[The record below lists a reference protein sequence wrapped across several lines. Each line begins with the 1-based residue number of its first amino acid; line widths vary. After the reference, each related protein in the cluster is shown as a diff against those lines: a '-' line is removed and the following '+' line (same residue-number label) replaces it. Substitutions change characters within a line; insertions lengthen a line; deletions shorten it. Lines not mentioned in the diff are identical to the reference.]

1 MYNDAT
7 NKTQEGIKMN
17 SQNRNKKISLPARLR
32 AAAMAQDLPYARI
45 LRLLAVFLGAA
56 IMAGA
61 SLFGIAR
68 PFGLSFIAAQ
78 DGIGMILSATLGCVI
93 GSVGQGDFLALSIAS
108 VLLCGARIFLG
119 ALFTPAELPAKKFP
133 GGAKSPPGEMMTQ
146 TRPPEGESAPSPPG
160 IFQKIR
166 FGGATESIWLRAAFS
181 ATAAMI
187 TGAIRMVGGASYS
200 TGELLSVFFLALVVP
215 LSTLAFCTLTVRQL
229 RVTSA
234 RDAGTL
240 TLLFAITRAMRD
252 VSGLS
257 FNAGVI
263 CAFALSLIAARGLG
277 DKAHLHTDSRRITYA
292 AVCGLVCGLAIDP
305 GGAPTYA
312 ASALIA
318 AVIFPLSAA
327 GAVCGGWLTA
337 VAISFAGG
345 GLAAFASVMPEL
357 TVTGAALI
365 PLFHFRVIPD
375 ALPLPR
381 PVITPS
387 KSKAEAVEQ
396 AVMATAR
403 ADAGLAKMNALSDAL
418 EKISGIF
425 SAVSV
430 KMRRPA
436 LSDLKLLCESALDR
450 QCEGCENYAL
460 CRERE
465 YAATTDTLCRMTAEL
480 HKNGRV
486 SAAVIPP
493 HLASRCHKMNDI
505 LDEVNEGCAKYAR
518 VAVTAD
524 KSDVFADDFQAFSSL
539 ISQIARD
546 TESEFTLNEE
556 MSRKLQRSLKYM
568 DFYAGNVTVY
578 GDRRKRIM
586 ARDLDLTRVRMGSE
600 DIRRTF
606 EKMTGDHFAQPEYR
620 LDGETVSMV
629 MESIPY
635 ITAEAGEA
643 SRAAGDTG
651 KRDHFPPNGDCITRF
666 ECTDGRYYVL
676 ICDGMGTGGEA
687 SLTARIC
694 SAFLEEILRAG
705 ADMTVALTMLNNYM
719 RSRSLECSAGI
730 DLMEIDRYTGEARF
744 VKSGAAPSFVI
755 REGRLFRL
763 CSKTVPIGILR
774 ALDAEMIRFTLE
786 KGDIIVMLSDGVT
799 ENFEDSAWLCDM
811 LSTRAVTDS
820 SPAEIAQR
828 IVAAA
833 RAGVDPSRR
842 DDVSAAVMKIA

>member
-1 MYNDAT
+1 
-7 NKTQEGIKMN
+7 MN
-17 SQNRNKKISLPARLR
+17 SENRNKRISLPARIR
-32 AAAMAQDLPYARI
+32 SAALAQDVPYARF
-45 LRLLAVFLGAA
+45 LRLIAVFLTAA
-56 IMAGA
+56 VVAGA

-68 PFGLSFIAAQ
+68 PFGLSFIAAAG
-78 DGIGMILSATLGCVI
+78 GIGMSIAAALGCVI
-93 GSVGQGDFLALSIAS
+93 GSVGRGDFLSVTVSS
-108 VLLCGARIFLG
+108 VLLLLARIFLG
-119 ALFTPAELPAKKFP
+119 ALIAPADPPDKNPFHNAKKDP
-133 GGAKSPPGEMMTQ
+133 PPGEIVRR
-146 TRPPEGESAPSPPG
+146 TRSPTESLPPMPPG
-160 IFQKIR
+160 ILQKIR
-166 FGGATESIWLRAAFS
+166 CGSATESIWLRAAFS

-187 TGAIRMVGGASYS
+187 AGAIRMVGGNSYS
-200 TGELLSVFFLALVVP
+200 TGELLSVFFLALAVP
-215 LSTLAFCTLTVRQL
+215 LITLSFCTLTERQL

-234 RDAGTL
+234 RDAGVL
-240 TLLFAITRAMRD
+240 TLLFALTRAMRD
-252 VSGLS
+252 VRGLP

-263 CAFALSLIAARGLG
+263 CAFGLSLIAARGLG

-305 GGAPTYA
+305 GGAPMYA
-312 ASALIA
+312 AAALIA

-327 GAVCGGWLTA
+327 GAVCGGWMTA
-337 VAISFAGG
+337 IAISFAGG
-345 GLAAFASVMPEL
+345 GLASFASVMPEL
-357 TVTGAALI
+357 TVTGAAMI
-365 PLFHFRVIPD
+365 PLIHFRVIPD

-396 AVMATAR
+396 AVVASAR
-403 ADAGLAKMNALSDAL
+403 ADAGMSRMNNLSDAL
-418 EKISGIF
+418 YKISGIF
-425 SAVSV
+425 AAVSA

-436 LSDLKLLCESALDR
+436 LPDLKQLCETALDR
-450 QCEGCENYAL
+450 QCEGCGNYAL

-486 SAAVIPP
+486 SASVIPP

-524 KSDVFADDFQAFSSL
+524 KSDVFADDFKAFSSL

-556 MSRKLQRSLKYM
+556 LSRKLQRSLKYM

-586 ARDLDLTRVRMGSE
+586 ARDLDMTRVRMGSE
-600 DIRRTF
+600 DIRRAF

-620 LDGETVSMV
+620 LDGETVSMI
-629 MESIPY
+629 MESAPC
-635 ITAEAGEA
+635 ITAESGEA
-643 SRAAGDTG
+643 TRAAGDTG
-651 KRDHFPPNGDCITRF
+651 KKDHFPPNGDAITRF

-687 SLTARIC
+687 SLTSRIC
-694 SAFLEEILRAG
+694 SSFLEEILQAG
-705 ADMTVALTMLNNYM
+705 VDMTVALTMLNNYM
-719 RSRSLECSAGI
+719 RSRSMECSAGI

-811 LSTRAVTDS
+811 LSTRSVTDA
-820 SPAEIAQR
+820 SPTEIAQR

-833 RAGVDPSRR
+833 RVGVDPARR

>member
-1 MYNDAT
+1 
-7 NKTQEGIKMN
+7 MN
-17 SQNRNKKISLPARLR
+17 SENRNKKSSITARLR
-32 AAAMAQDLPYARI
+32 SAALAQDLPYALL

-56 IMAGA
+56 VMAGA

-68 PFGLSFIAAQ
+68 PFGLSLIAAAG
-78 DGIGMILSATLGCVI
+78 GIAMSVAATVGCVI
-93 GSVGQGDFLALSIAS
+93 GSLGQGDFLAVTLSS

-119 ALFTPAELPAKKFP
+119 AVIAPADLPKNKWNTSSP
-133 GGAKSPPGEMMTQ
+133 TETPPGEMMRQIRAPTQ
-146 TRPPEGESAPSPPG
+146 EIAPPPVG
-160 IFQKIR
+160 IGARIR
-166 FGGATESIWLRAAFS
+166 YGGATESIWLRAAFS

-187 TGAIRMVGGASYS
+187 AGAIRMVGGNSYS
-200 TGELLSVFFLALVVP
+200 TRELLSVFFLSLTVP
-215 LSTLAFCTLTVRQL
+215 LTTLAFCTLTERQL

-234 RDAGTL
+234 RDAGVL

-252 VSGLS
+252 VSGLP

-263 CAFALSLIAARGLG
+263 CAFGLSLIAARGLG
-277 DKAHLHTDSRRITYA
+277 DRAHLHTDSRRITYA

-305 GGAPTYA
+305 GGAPMYA
-312 ASALIA
+312 AAALIA

-327 GAVCGGWLTA
+327 GGVCGGWITA
-337 VAISFAGG
+337 IAISFAGG
-345 GLAAFASVMPEL
+345 GLASFAAVMPEL

-365 PLFHFRVIPD
+365 PLIHFRVIPEL
-375 ALPLPR
+375 LPVAR

-396 AVMATAR
+396 AVIASAR
-403 ADAGLAKMNALSDAL
+403 AEAGLGRMSTLSDAL
-418 EKISGIF
+418 HKISGIF
-425 SAVSV
+425 AAVAE

-436 LSDLKLLCESALDR
+436 VSDLRMLCESALDQR
-450 QCEGCENYAL
+450 CQGCENHAL
-460 CRERE
+460 CRVRE
-465 YAATTDTLCRMTAEL
+465 CAATTDMLYRMTAEL
-480 HKNGRV
+480 HKGGRV

-505 LDEVNEGCAKYAR
+505 LDEVNEECAKYAR

-524 KSDVFADDFQAFSSL
+524 KSEVFADDFEAFSRL
-539 ISQIARD
+539 LSQIARD
-546 TESEFTLNEE
+546 TNSEFTLNEE

-568 DFYAGNVTVY
+568 DFYAGNVCVY
-578 GDRRKRIM
+578 GDRRLRIM

-606 EKMTGDHFAQPEYR
+606 ERVTGSHFSPPEYR
-620 LDGETVSMV
+620 LDGDTVSMI
-629 MESIPY
+629 MESAPY

-643 SRAAGDTG
+643 TCAAGDTG
-651 KRDHFPPNGDCITRF
+651 KKDHFPPNGDCITRF

-687 SLTARIC
+687 SFTSRIS

-705 ADMTVALTMLNNYM
+705 ADITVALTMLNNYM

-730 DLMEIDRYTGEARF
+730 DLMEIDRFTGEARF

-755 REGRLFRL
+755 RDGRLFRL

-786 KGDIIVMLSDGVT
+786 RGDIIVMLSDGVT

-811 LSTRAVTDS
+811 LSTRSVTDA
-820 SPAEIAQR
+820 SPTEIAQR

-833 RAGVDPSRR
+833 RVGVDPKRR

>member
-1 MYNDAT
+1 
-7 NKTQEGIKMN
+7 MN
-17 SQNRNKKISLPARLR
+17 SENRNKKSSSPARLR
-32 AAAMAQDLPYARI
+32 SAALAQDLPYARI
-45 LRLLAVFLGAA
+45 LRLLAVFLSAA
-56 IMAGA
+56 VMAGA

-68 PFGLSFIAAQ
+68 PFGLSLIAASG
-78 DGIGMILSATLGCVI
+78 GIGMTVAATVGCVI
-93 GSVGQGDFLALSIAS
+93 GSLGQADFLAAAVSA
-108 VLLCGARIFLG
+108 VLLCIARIILG
-119 ALFTPAELPAKKFP
+119 ALIAPADLPGKKSLSSLE
-133 GGAKSPPGEMMTQ
+133 AEIPPGEMLRRIRDPTEEAVPL
-146 TRPPEGESAPSPPG
+146 RVG
-160 IFQKIR
+160 IGSRILH
-166 FGGATESIWLRAAFS
+166 GGASESIWLRAAFS

-187 TGAIRMVGGASYS
+187 SGAIRMIGSDSYS
-200 TGELLSVFFLALVVP
+200 TRELLSVFFLSILVP
-215 LSTLAFCTLTVRQL
+215 LTTLAFCTLTERQL
-229 RVTSA
+229 RVSAA
-234 RDAGTL
+234 RDAGIL

-252 VSGLS
+252 VRGLP
-257 FNAGVI
+257 FHAGVI
-263 CAFALSLIAARGLG
+263 FAFGLSLIAARGLG
-277 DKAHLHTDSRRITYA
+277 DKAHLHPDSRRITYA

-312 ASALIA
+312 AAALVA
-318 AVIFPLSAA
+318 AILFPLSSA
-327 GAVCGGWLTA
+327 GAICGGWLTA

-345 GLAAFASVMPEL
+345 GLSAFASVMPEL

-375 ALPLPR
+375 ALPIAR
-381 PVITPS
+381 PAISPS

-396 AVMATAR
+396 AVIATAR
-403 ADAGLAKMNALSDAL
+403 ADAGFGKMQALSDAL
-418 EKISGIF
+418 HKISGVF
-425 SAVSV
+425 SAVSE

-436 LSDLKLLCESALDR
+436 VSDLKMLCENALNR
-450 QCEGCENYAL
+450 QCESCENRPL
-460 CRERE
+460 CLERE

-480 HKNGRV
+480 HKKGRV

-493 HLASRCHKMNDI
+493 NLASRCHKMNDI

-524 KSDVFADDFQAFSSL
+524 KSDVFADDFEAFSSL
-539 ISQIARD
+539 LTQIARD
-546 TESEFTLNEE
+546 TEGEFSPNEDL
-556 MSRKLQRSLKYM
+556 SRKLQRSLKYM
-568 DFYAGNVTVY
+568 DFYAGSVTVY

-586 ARDLDLTRVRMGSE
+586 ARDLDLTRFRMGSE
-600 DIRRTF
+600 DIRRAF
-606 EKMTGDHFAQPEYR
+606 EKMTGSKFAPPEYR
-620 LDGETVSMV
+620 LDGETVSMI
-629 MESIPY
+629 MESAPC

-651 KRDHFPPNGDCITRF
+651 KNDRFPPNGDCITRF

-687 SLTARIC
+687 SVTSRV
-694 SAFLEEILRAG
+694 SATFLEEILRAG
-705 ADMTVALTMLNNYM
+705 ADMKVALTMLNNYM
-719 RSRSLECSAGI
+719 RSRSMECSAGI

-755 REGRLFRL
+755 RDGRLFRL

-811 LSTRAVTDS
+811 LSTRAVTDA
-820 SPAEIAQR
+820 SPTEIAER

-833 RAGVDPSRR
+833 RVGVDPARR